1 MNACFPIP
9 GLGQT
14 CLSELS
20 FRIGSRE
27 VNVTDPSFLAIVVIA
42 VVLVI
47 FIFKSPVGRGR

>member
-20 FRIGSRE
+20 FNAFGRE
-27 VNVTDPSFLAIVVIA
+27 ISVTDPSFLAILVIA
-42 VVLVI
+42 IAIIVFV
-47 FIFKSPVGRGR
+47 FKSPVGR